1 MDNASLT
8 VYPWSWDKKIIFRF
22 ICLYFFIYV
31 VFCPNNEVEIMNTIY
46 EPFNN
51 LLHKIVPWFGKA
63 VLGLSY
69 PITVFTNGSG
79 DTTYDYVLLLI
90 QFILACLGCIVW
102 SVWDRK
108 RNDYNAMH
116 YWLRV
121 VLRYYLFYQL
131 ALYGLGKI
139 IKTQFP
145 YERLSR
151 LVQPYGESSPMGL
164 AWTFLGHSY
173 GYNLF
178 MGIAEV
184 LAGVLMLW
192 RRTTTLGSV
201 IAIAVLA
208 NVFAINL
215 FYDVPVKLL
224 SGHMLLM
231 AIALLTGDLKRVV
244 DFFIFNKA
252 VPAIDY
258 TPLFVRPKPI
268 WTRRIVKFL
277 FVLFVFTYNIN
288 AAINIY
294 NEFGDGMP
302 KPPLYGLY
310 NIETF
315 IKNKDTLAPLT
326 TDTTRW
332 KQLIVQRAGAAFVYN
347 MSDKRRRYFFEPD
360 IDKKLISIR
369 TETDTLTR
377 YSFSYREPVKGT
389 LVLNGILQ
397 KDTLQIA
404 MRRMERDSFLLIK
417 TGFRWINEEPF
428 NR

>member
-1 MDNASLT
+1 MQT
-8 VYPWSWDKKIIFRF
+8 TEVYPWSWDKKIIFRF

-31 VFCPNNEVEIMNTIY
+31 VFCPNNEVEIVNTIY

-51 LLHKIVPWFGKA
+51 LLHKLVPWFGRV
-63 VLGLSY
+63 VLHLSY
-69 PITVFTNGSG
+69 PITSFTNGSG

-90 QFILACLGCIVW
+90 QFILACLGCIIW
-102 SVWDRK
+102 SIWDNK
-108 RNDYNAMH
+108 RTNYNGMH

-131 ALYGLGKI
+131 FLYGIGKI
-139 IKTQFP
+139 IKMQFP
-145 YERLSR
+145 YERLYR

-178 MGIAEV
+178 MGIAEI

-192 RRTTTLGSV
+192 RRTTTLGSLL
-201 IAIAVLA
+201 AIAVMA

-231 AIALLTGDLKRVV
+231 AIGLLTGDLKRVF
-244 DFFIFNKA
+244 DFFILNKA
-252 VPAIDY
+252 TPAIDY
-258 TPLFVRPKPI
+258 TQVFTRPKPI
-268 WTRRIVKFL
+268 WARRIVKAL
-277 FVLFVFTYNIN
+277 FVLFVFIYNFN
-288 AAINIY
+288 AAMEIY
-294 NEFGDGMP
+294 NQYGEGAP
-302 KPPLYGLY
+302 KPALYGLY
-310 NIETF
+310 SIESF
-315 IKNKDTLAPLT
+315 IKNRDTLAPLT

-332 KQLIVQRAGAAFVYN
+332 RSMIVQRAGRAYVYPMN
-347 MSDKRRRYFFEPD
+347 DKRKTYLFEPD
-360 IDKKLISIR
+360 ISKKTISVR
-369 TETDTLTR
+369 TEADTLTR
-377 YSFSYREPVKGT
+377 YAFTYREPAKNT
-389 LVLNGILQ
+389 LILNGVLL
-397 KDTLQIA
+397 KDTLQIT
-404 MRRMERDSFLLIK
+404 MKRMERDSFLLIK